1 MKTSKTAQELFR
13 DAFES
18 RYTWDEDFPG
28 YSANV
33 QLVQGQETYTG
44 KIFIRGDLSVE
55 VSGVTDIQVQ
65 EGIYIQLRNVV
76 THCKPAPFD
85 EEHKEH
91 EFIKSSTD
99 DTQAAVIIVKG
110 TLDSTYKIRDKQ
122 ICQVTRIKGNTAFVI
137 DNHENLDTG
146 EGYIPNRYD
155 AVFRDLKTNEIQ
167 STLNFV
173 DTYEKVGNYYLMT
186 KQVVKD
192 FQDGED
198 TTTEFNYSNINLLE
212 TAGLHVKG
220 LHVKG

>member
-13 DAFES
+13 NAFES

-122 ICQVTRIKGNTAFVI
+122 ICQVTRITGNTAFVI

-146 EGYIPNRYD
+146 EGYI
-155 AVFRDLKTNEIQ
+155 
-167 STLNFV
+167 
-173 DTYEKVGNYYLMT
+173 
-186 KQVVKD
+186 
-192 FQDGED
+192 
-198 TTTEFNYSNINLLE
+198 
-212 TAGLHVKG
+212 
-220 LHVKG
+220 

>member
-18 RYTWDEDFPG
+18 RYSWDEDFPG

-33 QLVQGQETYTG
+33 QLVQGEETYTG

-55 VSGVTDIQVQ
+55 VSGVSDIQVQ

-110 TLDSTYKIRDKQ
+110 KSLDSTYKIRDKQ

-137 DNHENLDTG
+137 DNQENLDTG
-146 EGYIPNRYD
+146 EGYIANRYD

-167 STLNFV
+167 STLKFV
-173 DTYEKVGNYYLMT
+173 DTYEKVGKYYLMT

-198 TTTEFNYSNINLLE
+198 TTTEFNYSNIKLE
-212 TAGLHVKG
+212 TAII
-220 LHVKG
+220 